1 MALART
7 VRRAH
12 IQTIAVPGEELV
24 LRPLIGCLLDLTK
37 ARWND
42 EAPLG
47 IGRQHTIDEYLI
59 GSATSTLTPG
69 SPRVAIG
76 HEAVGHLRSCDTRTT
91 QGTYLPWD
99 RNGLTNLIGRI
110 GGREE
115 KLCRTSLVLCH
126 LEGLSLRAGCV
137 DPGAC
142 RLLEE
147 GSHIVSPR
155 EAVSR
160 QGEVHG
166 EVSPSAGDSL
176 SPSDLLAI
184 GIIEAYE
191 HCSTSE

>member
-1 MALART
+1 M
-7 VRRAH
+7 
-12 IQTIAVPGEELV
+12 IAIPREELV
-24 LRPLIGCLLDLTK
+24 LRPLIGCRLYLPESRWQDK
-37 ARWND
+37 AS
-42 EAPLG
+42 LG
-47 IGRQHTIDEYLI
+47 IGRQHAIGEYSI
-59 GSATSTLTPG
+59 ASATSPLTPG
-69 SPRVAIG
+69 SPGVAVG
-76 HEAVGHLRSCDTRTT
+76 HEAVAHLRPSDTRTT
-91 QGTYLPWD
+91 QGTHLPWD
-99 RNGLTNLIGRI
+99 RHGLTDLIGRI

-137 DPGAC
+137 DSGAC

-191 HCSTSE
+191 HSSTSE